1 VTPLI
6 LPPGLFRLGTRPIW
20 TGTAEVRN
28 TIGRCPFRVN
38 RYRSFTAEPDAKS
51 ALTPKPTWR
60 RYPVAACLTAQAPV
74 PATQLLLVRQNEPS
88 FTLVLVQ
95 GGGVPKAIK
104 FFFDRPADVPPA

>member
-1 VTPLI
+1 MIPC
-6 LPPGLFRLGTRPIW
+6 PPAAGQLG
-20 TGTAEVRN
+20 
-28 TIGRCPFRVN
+28 VN